1 MGSFIFASVNAM
13 NYITQSRRDDLI
25 SLCYLLVYMVNG
37 DLPFIFPNHGILL
50 DSKRTQFDKIV
61 NVKKTLT
68 PEKLVNGTSAQPM
81 L

>member
-37 DLPFIFPNHGILL
+37 DLPFIFPNHGIILE
-50 DSKRTQFDKIV
+50 SKRSQFNKIV
-61 NVKKTLT
+61 SVKKNLT
-68 PEKLVNGTSAQPM
+68 PEKLVNGTSAAPM